1 MRKPI
6 RKTVLTFI
14 LVFSITTLVAQ
25 ESTVS
30 AGNSISSSSGS
41 ISYSIGQIAYTTNTG
56 SNGSTCQGVQQPY
69 EIYVLS
75 SSDKINDFNIK
86 VYPNPVYD
94 NLTLQYSNFTNEKIC
109 FQILDNKGS
118 IIRYENITSSE
129 TRIDFRTLASG
140 EYYVKVTDG
149 FKELKVYKIVKP

>member
-1 MRKPI
+1 MRKPFQ
-6 RKTVLTFI
+6 KTVLTFI
-14 LVFSITTLVAQ
+14 LVFCLTTLFAQ

-69 EIYVLS
+69 EIYALS
-75 SSDKINDFNIK
+75 SSNKINDFNIK

-94 NLTLQYSNFTNEKIC
+94 ILTFQYSNFTNEKMC
-109 FQILDNKGS
+109 FQILDNKGTL
-118 IIRYENITSSE
+118 IRYENITSYE
-129 TRIDFRTLASG
+129 TRIDLRTLACG
-140 EYYVKVTDG
+140 EYYINVSDG
-149 FKELKVYKIVKP
+149 FKELRVFKIIKP

>member
-1 MRKPI
+1 MRKPF
-6 RKTVLTFI
+6 RKTVLTLI
-14 LVFSITTLVAQ
+14 LVFCLSTLFAQ

-69 EIYVLS
+69 EIYALS

-94 NLTLQYSNFTNEKIC
+94 ILTFQYTNFTNEKIC
-109 FQILDNKGS
+109 FQILDNKGTL
-118 IIRYENITSSE
+118 IRYENITSSE
-129 TRIDFRTLASG
+129 TRIDLRTLACG
-140 EYYVKVTDG
+140 EYYIKVSDG
-149 FKELKVYKIVKP
+149 FKELKVFKIIKP